1 MSQNTLAPRHGPMI
15 PIARPAMGV
24 EERDLV
30 WSAMESG
37 QLAQGERV
45 RSFES
50 QFADFVGTRHALATN
65 SGTSALHLAFLGL
78 GIGPGDEVVTV
89 AFTFFASASAIVHA
103 GARPAFVDIEPA
115 TYTIDVDQVE
125 AAISPKTRAILPVSL
140 YGQMADMQAL
150 EDIAGRHDLV
160 LLEDAAQS
168 HGATANGRTSG
179 AWGSGGVFSFYAT
192 KNMTT
197 GEGGAV
203 TTNE

>member
-1 MSQNTLAPRHGPMI
+1 MI
-15 PIARPAMGV
+15 PIARPAMGA

-50 QFADFVGTRHALATN
+50 QFATSSARGTRSPPTRAPRH
-65 SGTSALHLAFLGL
+65 LHLAFLGL

-150 EDIAGRHDLV
+150 EDIARRHDLALV
-160 LLEDAAQS
+160 EDAAQS
-168 HGATANGRTSG
+168 HGATASGRRAAPG
-179 AWGSGGVFSFYAT
+179 AAAASSAST
-192 KNMTT
+192 PPRT
-197 GEGGAV
+197 
-203 TTNE
+203 